1 MTGVVIRLL
10 GLILAY
16 AGLVLAFGGPALH
29 RAVTPLTGFVLG
41 FESGFI
47 LSLYQ
52 VDRLLPAVAFGCV
65 GGLLGAAALQVGR
78 ERNDVVTTFNFLVSI
93 FYLYIVGFIFILV
106 VIAPST
112 EDAFFLVWLPVGLLS
127 IVVGGLVARSYW
139 RAVAFNSLLHGA
151 SLATIGAL
159 LMTGSIDPGMT
170 IAEGS
175 EGFGSFVRGDV
186 LSPPTYAFV
195 FVLGSGAVVQTMF
208 SEHLASRGDSDID
221 GEDAAK

>member
-1 MTGVVIRLL
+1 MTAVVIRLL
-10 GLILAY
+10 GLVLAY

-29 RAVTPLTGFVLG
+29 RTVTPLTGFVLG
-41 FESGFI
+41 FELGFI

-65 GGLLGAAALQVGR
+65 VGLLGAAALLIGR
-78 ERNDVVTTFNFLVSI
+78 ERDEVVTVSNYLVSI
-93 FYLYIVGFIFILV
+93 FYVCIVGFVLILA

-112 EDAFFLVWLPVGLLS
+112 EDTYYLMWFLVMLS
-127 IVVGGLVARSYW
+127 GFVIGGLVARSYW

-151 SLATIGAL
+151 SLGVIGAL

-170 IAEGS
+170 IAEGL
-175 EGFGSFVRGDV
+175 EGFGSFVRADF

-195 FVLGSGAVVQTMF
+195 FVLISGAVVQTMF
-208 SEHLASRGDSDID
+208 WDHLAYQGESDTD
-221 GEDAAK
+221 REDAAE